1 MQTLNESRTMI
12 PALEKYAKGPL
23 SELWKRPG
31 LSPHDRSMVTITALI
46 PKSDNRNAVL
56 LQPGAR

>member
-23 SELWKRPG
+23 SERWKRPG
-31 LSPHDRSMVTITALI
+31 LSHMTAVWLRS
-46 PKSDNRNAVL
+46 
-56 LQPGAR
+56 QP